1 MRRTKQAQF
10 ILPKSDF
17 AFRQLLENETIRERF
32 ISDVTGI
39 PLTEIKSSK
48 MINTFL
54 WREHSKQKQG
64 IVDAL
69 VELRDG
75 TRITIEIQLQN
86 KMHWDKRQLF
96 YWSKAYI
103 QGLAQRER
111 YDKWSGGGMYG
122 ISKCEGR
129 GGFEYADGKDQEPRN
144 SGGD

>member
-32 ISDVTGI
+32 ISDVTGS

-54 WREHSKQKQG
+54 WREHSKQKLG

-86 KMHWDKRQLF
+86 KMYWDKRQLF

-103 QGLAQRER
+103 QGLA
-111 YDKWSGGGMYG
+111 
-122 ISKCEGR
+122 
-129 GGFEYADGKDQEPRN
+129 
-144 SGGD
+144 